1 MVAPNSRRIIG
12 ELLSD
17 WRSGRASSRQQKAAW
32 CSCMHA
38 SMAKLIKQ
46 ASYRRLICMYASE
59 TLIERKIEIEDRDK
73 SSDRV
78 DNPVDWSFQRK
89 LKMVL
94 GGN

>member
-1 MVAPNSRRIIG
+1 
-12 ELLSD
+12 
-17 WRSGRASSRQQKAAW
+17 
-32 CSCMHA
+32 MHA

-78 DNPVDWSFQRK
+78 DNPVDWSFRE
-89 LKMVL
+89 
-94 GGN
+94 N